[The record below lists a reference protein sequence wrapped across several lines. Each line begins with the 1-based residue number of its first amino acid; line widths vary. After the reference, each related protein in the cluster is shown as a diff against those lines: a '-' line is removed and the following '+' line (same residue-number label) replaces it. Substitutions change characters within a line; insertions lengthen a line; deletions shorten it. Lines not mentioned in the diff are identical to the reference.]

1 MSNNKQSIVELIN
14 KWKANPNEFGV
25 YDIIGDLSW
34 LAKKYNNQDA
44 KKLANEIIENE
55 EYEINYLI
63 NLVEKRLIKD
73 SGHFWDELTGEL
85 IQNSDMEFHPYS
97 HEDEILIKNSSKPR
111 IIDIKKL
118 F

>member
-1 MSNNKQSIVELIN
+1 MIN
-14 KWKANPNEFGV
+14 KHIFFDTTE
-25 YDIIGDLSW
+25 DIDFEGTI
-34 LAKKYNNQDA
+34 
-44 KKLANEIIENE
+44 
-55 EYEINYLI
+55 
-63 NLVEKRLIKD
+63 EKRLIKD